1 MASLY
6 IIHWMDLLASWTE
19 PPVREL
25 PPFLGKQKFI
35 PGGFLVEIKQKSSM
49 LIGFSIHFLI
59 GNHFMDDRT
68 IYVPFF

>member
-6 IIHWMDLLASWTE
+6 IIHWMDLLASWTK

-35 PGGFLVEIKQKSSM
+35 PGGFLGEIKQKSSI
-49 LIGFSIHFLI
+49 LPSGKL
-59 GNHFMDDRT
+59 T
-68 IYVPFF
+68 